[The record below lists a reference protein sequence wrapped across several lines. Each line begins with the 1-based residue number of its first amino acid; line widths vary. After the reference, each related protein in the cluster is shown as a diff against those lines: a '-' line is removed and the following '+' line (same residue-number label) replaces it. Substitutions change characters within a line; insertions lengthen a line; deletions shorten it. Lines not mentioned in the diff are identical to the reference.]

1 MNTVSSSVADNTSSK
16 EEQVVAYQRGAAQ
29 CYYRPDTEELV
40 FVVDSEA
47 GPFES
52 HWQEMAADMNAFHLA
67 KADYSAA
74 LERYG
79 QAVIEPLV
87 LATKLD
93 EHARAVDQA
102 EVELERQRE
111 GIKKKLGVIAGKTAS
126 YDEVIELIPVVQG
139 EKTRGRGKAPRY
151 AYIKKGYFSKSQE
164 GRKLH
169 SVSLKGSEKDG
180 GAGSIYSTDKNGN
193 VRIDLK
199 TLGKQLTTLR
209 TPAFKVDLKSA
220 LKLIGS
226 DFDVETLKSD
236 GVLGEWAASW
246 NNSLAAKEEVGAN
259 IDVSSGA
266 QFMRYVSNVGA
277 NAQLDP
283 NKKQGAFKG
292 EAKAS
297 LALASGFAN
306 MTLYAPDRMG
316 WPLSVQM
323 AQGKAFDLGMLRVCV
338 EAELGGFLVG
348 SAQLEAQLQ
357 VVVDGNQQSVAGQ
370 PNGRLPRFRERRTT
384 GHLFHQAMD
393 AEDEGLQLSG
403 EAFAGARVEG
413 SLKGSIQWLKPAPAP
428 DEANTLFPSL
438 LKTGGQFTSF
448 CTFGSSIAGLMG
460 AGAGGKLRCTFING
474 KFCFRVAA
482 SLCWGAGAKGAFLA
496 EVEAGA
502 FAEFGAWLIYQLYS
516 LDYSFFD
523 VVDSETFELYSQF
536 CVMKMIAV
544 GEFFYRVS
552 DSLVNSADDVSKAFE
567 ECLQNF
573 ISEMRT
579 GFSKSRARTVLARN
593 IIEFKQDL
601 LLFTPGAKGALLY
614 LLTRHGKLDHMDADN
629 RTLLGD
635 IYAER
640 KEAILC
646 VLTSIQTIREWSKV
660 MCRISRDGSSAA
672 VGGNADT
679 VADEQEGHLIRF
691 MQEGYNRDEDFLNV
705 KWDIQVVKARLKS
718 EPALGY
724 ALALNDTVFYSLS
737 GQSYSQRRSCEFG
750 PCQADSESWV

>member
-338 EAELGGFLVG
+338 EAELGGFLGG

-502 FAEFGAWLIYQLYS
+502 FAEFGGWLVYQLYS

-523 VVDSETFELYSQF
+523 VMEREAFDAYSQC
-536 CVMKMIAV
+536 CVMRMASGGEVVYAGFAKIASASKDV
-544 GEFFYRVS
+544 AREFERSV
-552 DSLVNSADDVSKAFE
+552 LNIMEEGVNELNA
-567 ECLQNF
+567 
-573 ISEMRT
+573 
-579 GFSKSRARTVLARN
+579 SRERNRLAEN
-593 IIEFKQDL
+593 VIEHKKDL
-601 LLFTPGAKGALLY
+601 LLCTPEAKGILLH
-614 LLTRHGKLDHMDADN
+614 LLTRHGKMDHFDVDN
-629 RTLLGD
+629 RTVFGD
-635 IYAER
+635 IYARR
-640 KEAILC
+640 KEAVIT
-646 VLTSIQTIREWSKV
+646 VLRSIQTIREWDKV
-660 MCRISRDGSSAA
+660 MCRISKSSHKMSNGPESAA
-672 VGGNADT
+672 
-679 VADEQEGHLIRF
+679 
-691 MQEGYNRDEDFLNV
+691 
-705 KWDIQVVKARLKS
+705 VVKAREEHLVRFLQEGLNRDADLDHAKRQVHVIHGRLKS
-718 EPALGY
+718 KTTYGY
-724 ALALNDTVFYSLS
+724 ALAFNDTSYYLLQGS
-737 GQSYSQRRSCEFG
+737 GITRLLNCEFG
-750 PCQADSESWV
+750 PGDIPSHLQA

>member
-1 MNTVSSSVADNTSSK
+1 
-16 EEQVVAYQRGAAQ
+16 
-29 CYYRPDTEELV
+29 
-40 FVVDSEA
+40 
-47 GPFES
+47 
-52 HWQEMAADMNAFHLA
+52 
-67 KADYSAA
+67 
-74 LERYG
+74 
-79 QAVIEPLV
+79 
-87 LATKLD
+87 
-93 EHARAVDQA
+93 
-102 EVELERQRE
+102 
-111 GIKKKLGVIAGKTAS
+111 
-126 YDEVIELIPVVQG
+126 
-139 EKTRGRGKAPRY
+139 
-151 AYIKKGYFSKSQE
+151 
-164 GRKLH
+164 
-169 SVSLKGSEKDG
+169 
-180 GAGSIYSTDKNGN
+180 
-193 VRIDLK
+193 
-199 TLGKQLTTLR
+199 
-209 TPAFKVDLKSA
+209 
-220 LKLIGS
+220 
-226 DFDVETLKSD
+226 
-236 GVLGEWAASW
+236 
-246 NNSLAAKEEVGAN
+246 
-259 IDVSSGA
+259 
-266 QFMRYVSNVGA
+266 MRYVSNVGA

-297 LALASGFAN
+297 LALASGFVN

-338 EAELGGFLVG
+338 EAELGGFLGG

-393 AEDEGLQLSG
+393 AQDEGLQLSG

-428 DEANTLFPSL
+428 DEANTLFPGL

-516 LDYSFFD
+516 LDYSFFE
-523 VVDSETFELYSQF
+523 VVDPKAFKVYSQF
-536 CVMKMIAV
+536 CVMRMAGGGGVTYREFV
-544 GEFFYRVS
+544 GLFETAEKIGEEFDR
-552 DSLVNSADDVSKAFE
+552 
-567 ECLQNF
+567 
-573 ISEMRT
+573 
-579 GFSKSRARTVLARN
+579 VLADINAGLSASKERTQLAKN
-593 IIEFKQDL
+593 IIEFKRHL
-601 LLFTPGAKGALLY
+601 LLHTPEAKGHLLY
-614 LLTRHGKLDHMDADN
+614 LLTRHGKFDHLDSNN
-629 RTLLGD
+629 RTLQGD
-635 IYAER
+635 IYTER

-646 VLTSIQTIREWSKV
+646 VLTSIQTIKEWGKV
-660 MCRISRDGSSAA
+660 MCRVSRYGSSMA
-672 VGGNADT
+672 VGGNAAT
-679 VADEQEGHLIRF
+679 AADEQEAHLIRF
-691 MQEGYNRDEDFLNV
+691 MQEGHNRDEDLLNV
-705 KWDIQVVKARLKS
+705 KWDIQVIKARLKS

-737 GQSYSQRRSCEFG
+737 GQSYSQRQYCEFG

>member
-52 HWQEMAADMNAFHLA
+52 HWQEMATDMNAFHLA

-180 GAGSIYSTDKNGN
+180 GAGSIYSKDKNGN

-199 TLGKQLTTLR
+199 TLGKQLTKLR

-236 GVLGEWAASW
+236 AVLGEWAASW

-306 MTLYAPDRMG
+306 TTFYAPDRMG

-338 EAELGGFLVG
+338 EAELGGFLGG

-370 PNGRLPRFRERRTT
+370 PNGRLPRFTERRTT

-502 FAEFGAWLIYQLYS
+502 FAEFGAWLVYQLYS
-516 LDYSFFD
+516 LDYSFFE
-523 VVDSETFELYSQF
+523 VVDPKAFKVYSQF
-536 CVMKMIAV
+536 CVMRMAGGGGVTYREFV
-544 GEFFYRVS
+544 GLFETAEKIGEEFDR
-552 DSLVNSADDVSKAFE
+552 
-567 ECLQNF
+567 
-573 ISEMRT
+573 
-579 GFSKSRARTVLARN
+579 VLADINAGLSASKERTQLAKN
-593 IIEFKQDL
+593 IIDFKRHL
-601 LLFTPGAKGALLY
+601 LLYTPEAKGHLLY
-614 LLTRHGKLDHMDADN
+614 LLTRHGKLDHLDSNN

-635 IYAER
+635 IYTER

-646 VLTSIQTIREWSKV
+646 VLTSIQTIKEWSKV
-660 MCRISRDGSSAA
+660 MCRVSRDGSSMA
-672 VGGNADT
+672 VGGNAAT
-679 VADEQEGHLIRF
+679 AADEQEAHLIRF
-691 MQEGYNRDEDFLNV
+691 MQEGHNRDEDLLNV
-705 KWDIQVVKARLKS
+705 KWDIQVIKARLKS

-737 GQSYSQRRSCEFG
+737 GQSYSQRQYCEFG

>member
-52 HWQEMAADMNAFHLA
+52 HWQEMATDMNAFHLA

-180 GAGSIYSTDKNGN
+180 GAGSIYSKDKNGN

-199 TLGKQLTTLR
+199 TLGKQLTKLR

-306 MTLYAPDRMG
+306 TTFYAPDRMG

-338 EAELGGFLVG
+338 EAELGGFLGG

-370 PNGRLPRFRERRTT
+370 PNGQLPRFRERRTT

-393 AEDEGLQLSG
+393 AQDEGLQLSG

-428 DEANTLFPSL
+428 DEANTLFPGL

-523 VVDSETFELYSQF
+523 VIDSDAFMAYSRF
-536 CVMKMIAV
+536 CVMKIAGQNNAV
-544 GEFFYRVS
+544 YRAGEIFDTVYALADAFKEFLQLYLNEVEIGISVS
-552 DSLVNSADDVSKAFE
+552 RERNA
-567 ECLQNF
+567 
-573 ISEMRT
+573 
-579 GFSKSRARTVLARN
+579 LAGN
-593 IIEFKQDL
+593 IIRYKRDL
-601 LLFTPGAKGALLY
+601 LGHTPEAKGILLY
-614 LLTRHGKLDHMDADN
+614 LLTRHGRFDHFDLEN

-635 IYAER
+635 VYAER
-640 KEAILC
+640 KEAIIC
-646 VLTSIQTIREWSKV
+646 VLKSIQTIKEWSKV
-660 MCRISRDGSSAA
+660 MCRVSRDGSNTA
-672 VGGNADT
+672 VGGNAAT
-679 VADEQEGHLIRF
+679 AADEQEAHLIRF
-691 MQEGYNRDEDFLNV
+691 MQEGHNRDEDLLNV
-705 KWDIQVVKARLKS
+705 KWDIQVIKARLKS

-737 GQSYSQRRSCEFG
+737 GQSYSQRQYCEFG
-750 PCQADSESWV
+750 PCQDDSESWV